1 MAYISIIS
9 FVLITLLILIV
20 AVLMAFAVTR
30 DFKLGLRFRDELA
43 RRIRLL
49 RLDKMLKK
57 RGITCENY
65 LHVESVTNIEKQI
78 RNCES
83 CSETKQCDQVLK
95 ENSPTDLSFCPNDED
110 FKSITT
116 NETSTLQKT

>member
-1 MAYISIIS
+1 MSYISIVPFI
-9 FVLITLLILIV
+9 LITLLLMMV
-20 AVLMAFAVTR
+20 AVLVALAVTR
-30 DFKLGLRFRDELA
+30 DFKVGLRFRDELA

-57 RGITCENY
+57 RGITRENY
-65 LHVESVTNIEKQI
+65 LHVESVTNIENQI

-83 CSETKQCDQVLK
+83 CSETKQCDQILK